1 MIDEEG
7 FSIFEQDDPVDD
19 LFEEM
24 KGELTYFDSY
34 LNMKSNVTET
44 GASLDSSGA
53 VSSDS
58 SKSSLSC
65 APLCS
70 PAAPTVSSP
79 HTPVSSFKE
88 SKVARRVLTPGSFCF
103 DDIVEK
109 LPTEITEP
117 EDTSVD
123 VPETEKV
130 NQHTEPNWLLD
141 LTSKFTEKIV
151 EECSG
156 KAKAAVKKNEVIKV
170 RS

>member
-1 MIDEEG
+1 MI
-7 FSIFEQDDPVDD
+7 
-19 LFEEM
+19 
-24 KGELTYFDSY
+24 KGELTYFNSY

-58 SKSSLSC
+58 PKSSLSS

-70 PAAPTVSSP
+70 PSAPTVCSP
-79 HTPVSSFKE
+79 KTPVSSVKG

-103 DDIVEK
+103 DDNVEK
-109 LPTEITEP
+109 MPAEITET

-123 VPETEKV
+123 IPEIEKV
-130 NQHTEPNWLLD
+130 NQHTDPNWLLD
-141 LTSKFTEKIV
+141 LTSMFSEKIV
-151 EECSG
+151 DECSG
-156 KAKAAVKKNEVIKV
+156 KTKVAVKKNEAIKV

>member
-7 FSIFEQDDPVDD
+7 FSIFEQDDPADD

-24 KGELTYFDSY
+24 KGELTCFNSY

-58 SKSSLSC
+58 PKSSRV
-65 APLCS
+65 PLCS
-70 PAAPTVSSP
+70 PSAPTVCSP
-79 HTPVSSFKE
+79 KTPVSSLKG

-103 DDIVEK
+103 DDNVEK
-109 LPTEITEP
+109 MPAEITET

-123 VPETEKV
+123 IPEIEKV

-141 LTSKFTEKIV
+141 LTSMFSEKII

-156 KAKAAVKKNEVIKV
+156 KTKAAVKKNEAIKV